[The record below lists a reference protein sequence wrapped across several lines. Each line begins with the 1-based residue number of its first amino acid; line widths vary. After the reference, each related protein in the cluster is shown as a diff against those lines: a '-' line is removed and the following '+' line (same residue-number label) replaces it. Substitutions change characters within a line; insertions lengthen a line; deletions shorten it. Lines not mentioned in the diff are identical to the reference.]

1 MGERLIMNDTFVFEA
16 SKRPSCLVVASEKV
30 FPVRRIFCVGANY
43 VAHAIEMG
51 RNPDRDP
58 PFFFAKPPDAIV
70 NADTILNTSIP
81 YPPNTNNFHYEIE
94 MVVTIG
100 KQAINIEPDDSLSV
114 IWGYGVGIDLTR
126 RDLQKAA
133 KDKGRPWELGKGF
146 DKSAVISSLSPVS
159 KVDHP
164 KEARIWLAVN
174 EIVKQDS
181 NINKLIWSVPEMISI
196 LSKTVALEPGDI
208 IYTGTPEGVGPI
220 QKGDKISGGID
231 GLGEISLSIS

>member
-1 MGERLIMNDTFVFEA
+1 MNDNFVFEA
-16 SKRPSCLVVASEKV
+16 SKRPSCLIVESKKF

-43 VAHAIEMG
+43 VAHVLEMG
-51 RNPDRDP
+51 RNPERDP

-70 NADTILNTSIP
+70 NADTILNANIP
-81 YPPNTNNFHYEIE
+81 YPPHTNNFHYEIE

-100 KQAINIEPDDSLSV
+100 KTATNVEPEDVFNV

-146 DKSAVISSLSPVS
+146 DKSAVISSISPVS
-159 KVDHP
+159 IIGHP

-174 EIVKQDS
+174 EVVKQAS
-181 NINKLIWSVPEMISI
+181 NIDKLIWSVPEMVSI
-196 LSKTVALEPGDI
+196 LSKTMTLEPGDI
-208 IYTGTPEGVGPI
+208 IYTGTPEGVGPVK
-220 QKGDKISGGID
+220 KGDKVTGGVD

>member
-1 MGERLIMNDTFVFEA
+1 MNDNFVFET
-16 SKRPSCLVVASEKV
+16 SERPSCLIVESKKL

-43 VAHAIEMG
+43 VAHALEMG
-51 RNPDRDP
+51 RNPERDP

-70 NADTILNTSIP
+70 NADTILNANIP
-81 YPPNTNNFHYEIE
+81 YPPHTNNFHYEIE

-100 KQAINIEPDDSLSV
+100 KTAINVEPEAAFNV

-146 DKSAVISSLSPVS
+146 DKSAVISSISPVS
-159 KVDHP
+159 IIGHP

-174 EIVKQDS
+174 EVVKQDS
-181 NINKLIWSVPEMISI
+181 NIDKLIWSVPEMISI
-196 LSKTVALEPGDI
+196 LSKTMTLEPGDI
-208 IYTGTPEGVGPI
+208 IYTGTPEGVGPVK
-220 QKGDKISGGID
+220 KGDKVTGGVD

>member
-1 MGERLIMNDTFVFEA
+1 MNDNFVFEA
-16 SKRPSCLVVASEKV
+16 SKRPSCLIVESKKL

-43 VAHAIEMG
+43 VAHVLEMG
-51 RNPDRDP
+51 RNPERDP

-70 NADTILNTSIP
+70 NADTILNANIP
-81 YPPNTNNFHYEIE
+81 YPPHTNNFHYEIE

-100 KQAINIEPDDSLSV
+100 KTATNVEPEAAFNV

-146 DKSAVISSLSPVS
+146 DKSAVISSISPVS
-159 KVDHP
+159 IIGHP

-174 EIVKQDS
+174 EVVKQDS
-181 NINKLIWSVPEMISI
+181 NIDKLIWSVPEMVSI
-196 LSKTVALEPGDI
+196 LSKTMTLEPGDI

-220 QKGDKISGGID
+220 KKGDKVTGGVD

>member
-1 MGERLIMNDTFVFEA
+1 
-16 SKRPSCLVVASEKV
+16 
-30 FPVRRIFCVGANY
+30 
-43 VAHAIEMG
+43 
-51 RNPDRDP
+51 
-58 PFFFAKPPDAIV
+58 
-70 NADTILNTSIP
+70 
-81 YPPNTNNFHYEIE
+81 

-100 KQAINIEPDDSLSV
+100 KQAINIEPDAALSV

>member
-1 MGERLIMNDTFVFEA
+1 MWLTQLKWAEIQ
-16 SKRPSCLVVASEKV
+16 
-30 FPVRRIFCVGANY
+30 
-43 VAHAIEMG
+43 IEILH
-51 RNPDRDP
+51 
-58 PFFFAKPPDAIV
+58 FFFAKPSDAIV

-100 KQAINIEPDDSLSV
+100 KQAINIEPDAALSV
-114 IWGYGVGIDLTR
+114 MWGYGVGIDLTR

-159 KVDHP
+159 KIDHP
-164 KEARIWLAVN
+164 EEARIWLAVN
-174 EIVKQDS
+174 ETVKQDS

-196 LSKTVALEPGDI
+196 LSKTVTLEPGDI

-220 QKGDKISGGID
+220 TKGDKISGGID
-231 GLGEISLSIS
+231 GLGEISLRVT